1 MTTFK
6 TEAKVE
12 DDGSIQICGLPFAPG
27 ESVEVIVKAMPIKPV
42 ASDSATERY
51 PLRGLANDD
60 NYHYYLPFEPA
71 DQEDWESLLETVSP
85 YEREGR
91 LELLE
96 PEYSGNPADDNR
108 E

>member
-1 MTTFK
+1 MSPFITRTTVK
-6 TEAKVE
+6 
-12 DDGSIQICGLPFAPG
+12 DDGSIQVGGLPFPPG
-27 ESVEVIVKAMPIKPV
+27 AEVEILVKSLPAKP
-42 ASDSATERY
+42 ATAEPETDRY
-51 PLRGLANDD
+51 PLRGLANQG

-71 DQEDWESLLETVSP
+71 DLEDWEKTLETVSP

-96 PEYSGNPADDNR
+96 PEDEENPAGESR